1 MSIRLSI
8 RKTGDGST
16 TLFHE
21 ALNETYHSVHGA
33 LTESRHVFISNG
45 LQYATGIFTVPAL
58 NILEVGFGTGLNA
71 ALTLEFSVN
80 SRRRI
85 NYFTL
90 EKFPLSQEIRSRL
103 EFPGVDTGALQS
115 LHDLPWDNEVKIS
128 PDFSFHKKEADV
140 LQEQFTENYF
150 HVIYFDAFA
159 PGKQPE
165 LWTPELF
172 QKLYSA
178 LTQGGVL
185 VTYCAKGQFKRDL
198 KQAGFMVESLPGPP
212 GKREMVRAIRN

>member
-1 MSIRLSI
+1 MSIWLSI

-16 TLFHE
+16 TLYHE

-33 LTESRHVFISNG
+33 VTESQHVFISKG
-45 LQYATGIFTVPAL
+45 LEYATGIFAVPAL

-71 ALTLEFSVN
+71 ALTLEFSVKN
-80 SRRRI
+80 HWCI

-90 EKFPLSQEIRSRL
+90 EKFPLSQEIRSQL
-103 EFPGVDTGALQS
+103 EFPGVDPVSLQS
-115 LHDLPWDNEVKIS
+115 LHDLPWDKEIKVN

-140 LQEQFTENYF
+140 LQEQFPENYF
-150 HVIYFDAFA
+150 HIIFFDAFA

-172 QKLYSA
+172 QKLHNA
-178 LTQGGVL
+178 LTQGGIL
-185 VTYCAKGQFKRDL
+185 VTYCARGQFKRDL
-198 KQAGFMVESLPGPP
+198 KQAGFT
-212 GKREMVRAIRN
+212 I

>member
-16 TLFHE
+16 TLYHE

-45 LQYATGIFTVPAL
+45 LQYATGIFAVPLL

-71 ALTLEFSVN
+71 ALTLECSVN

-85 NYFTL
+85 SYFTL
-90 EKFPLSQEIRSRL
+90 EKFPLSQEIRSQL
-103 EFPGVDTGALQS
+103 EFPGVDTLALQS
-115 LHDLPWDNEVKIS
+115 LHDLPWGNEIKVN

-140 LQEQFTENYF
+140 LQEQFPENYF

-165 LWTPELF
+165 LWTSELF

-178 LTQGGVL
+178 LTPGGVL

-212 GKREMVRAIRN
+212 GKREMVRAIRI

>member
-16 TLFHE
+16 TLFNE

-45 LQYATGIFTVPAL
+45 LQYATGIFDVPVL

-71 ALTLEFSVN
+71 ALTLEFSAN
-80 SRRRI
+80 TRRRI
-85 NYFTL
+85 SYFTL
-90 EKFPLSQEIRSRL
+90 EKFPLSQEIRSQL
-103 EFPGVDTGALQS
+103 EFPGVDPPALQS
-115 LHDLPWDNEVKIS
+115 LHDLPWDNEVKVN
-128 PDFSFHKKEADV
+128 PDFSFHKKESDV
-140 LQEQFTENYF
+140 LQEQFPENYF

-212 GKREMVRAIRN
+212 GKREMVRALRN